1 MSRFRSNT
9 IQCKFC
15 DTALSLRRADILAER
30 RSCRRWR
37 SRIQG
42 RARMRF
48 RHLTCL
54 TALTMA
60 CLAPIGAQAF
70 DEAKY
75 PDLKGEWRRVAVP
88 SGKYLGVQYDPHKPA
103 GPGQQSPLTRED
115 QACFGANL
123 ADQALGGQA
132 GDPTFKCL
140 SPGMPRVMGPYGEM
154 EIVVLRETTYILID
168 HIRESRLIASDSR
181 DFPANMTDA

>member
-37 SRIQG
+37 SRTQG

-48 RHLTCL
+48 RHLTC
-54 TALTMA
+54 
-60 CLAPIGAQAF
+60 
-70 DEAKY
+70 
-75 PDLKGEWRRVAVP
+75 
-88 SGKYLGVQYDPHKPA
+88 
-103 GPGQQSPLTRED
+103 
-115 QACFGANL
+115 
-123 ADQALGGQA
+123 
-132 GDPTFKCL
+132 KCL

-154 EIVVLRETTYILID
+154 EIVILPETTYILID
-168 HIRESRLIASDSR
+168 HIRDSR
-181 DFPANMTDA
+181 RIHFNGPDFPANME